1 MAFVSKKDG
10 TKLADVVLRSVKGEI
25 YYDYQEY
32 DANLFLKFG
41 DGSEVA
47 MDVYFSSG
55 FDNLTTKFQDFINSF
70 NQ

>member
-10 TKLADVVLRSVKGEI
+10 TKLADVIQKSEKGDI
-25 YYDYQEY
+25 YYGVQEY
-32 DANLFLKFG
+32 DSVLYLRFN
-41 DGSEVA
+41 DSTEVA

-55 FDNLTTKFQDFINSF
+55 FDNLATKFQNFFNSF